1 MLDYETACK
10 SYQCS
15 RDIYVGV
22 KVRHGAF
29 MKYDPTQDCFVVSEV
44 LSSYTE
50 LPDPV
55 PGKPRQTRYVRAPK
69 NLWKMRPYAK
79 IFRDRLEIINN
90 VHANY
95 LDIFNIHLDVDGEV
109 YPDEFG
115 LDAEAVDA
123 VERHSGQKRV

>member
-1 MLDYETACK
+1 
-10 SYQCS
+10 
-15 RDIYVGV
+15 
-22 KVRHGAF
+22 
-29 MKYDPTQDCFVVSEV
+29 
-44 LSSYTE
+44 
-50 LPDPV
+50 
-55 PGKPRQTRYVRAPK
+55 
-69 NLWKMRPYAK
+69 MRPYAK